1 MKDWVMIHKKHG
13 SGNEGKGNEGNGNG
27 NGNGSENL
35 KCTIDS
41 IRTAT
46 NKDKVLGN
54 DRFKEEIGQMLQRRI
69 DNYQHGGDR
78 KSETFKQ
85 AQTQNEQ

>member
-1 MKDWVMIHKKHG
+1 M
-13 SGNEGKGNEGNGNG
+13 
-27 NGNGSENL
+27 GSENL

-54 DRFKEEIGQMLQRRI
+54 DRFKDEIGQMLQRRI

-78 KSETFKQ
+78 KKSFKQ
-85 AQTQNEQ
+85 AQSQYEH